1 MELREATLITI
12 TFGPFVSQ
20 TDGFTPKTAL
30 TPTIRLSKMGGAA
43 VARNSGTATSHMENG
58 YYSVTLDSTDTN
70 TRGRLRVM
78 ATDTANH
85 LPVFMDFDVLAAAY
99 WDEKYAAALALQ
111 GGSSLTATL
120 DPAAS
125 AIDAY
130 YAGLFIALTGGTGAG
145 QVRRILGYTGAT
157 KVAQVDTPWL
167 TNPVAGTTYRLVAN
181 ASAVLSA
188 AGESSI
194 ANTLMVG
201 ATASVETGVTLKA
214 ALQLILSASAGVI
227 SGASA
232 GAGTVHVKN
241 VVGSGGTKDRI
252 IAVNDALGNRTSVTY
267 DMT

>member
-1 MELREATLITI
+1 MELREATLTPI
-12 TFGPFVSQ
+12 TFGPFVDKGDAV
-20 TDGFTPKTAL
+20 TEKTL
-30 TPTIRLSKMGGAA
+30 ITPTVRLSKMGAA
-43 VARNSGTATSHMENG
+43 PVARNSGTAITHFEFG
-58 YYSVTLDSTDTN
+58 YFSVTLDSTDTN

-78 ATDTANH
+78 ARDPTTY

-145 QVRRILGYTGAT
+145 QVRRVLGYTGAT

-167 TNPVAGTTYRLVAN
+167 TNPVSGTTYRLVAN
-181 ASAVLSA
+181 ASALLSA

-194 ANTLMVG
+194 VNTLMTG
-201 ATASVETGVTLKA
+201 ATGQVEPGVPFKDAQRYL
-214 ALQLILSASAGVI
+214 LSAAAGLTN
-227 SGASA
+227 GAQE
-232 GAGTVHVKN
+232 
-241 VVGSGGTKDRI
+241 GSSTFHIRDFNNTKDRMVI
-252 IAVNDALGNRTSVTY
+252 LCDAFGNRISVVSRDAT
-267 DMT
+267 